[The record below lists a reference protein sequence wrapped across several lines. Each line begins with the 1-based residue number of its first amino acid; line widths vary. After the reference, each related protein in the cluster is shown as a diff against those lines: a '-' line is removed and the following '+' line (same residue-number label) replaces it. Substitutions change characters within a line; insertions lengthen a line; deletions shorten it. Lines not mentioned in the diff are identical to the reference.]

1 MLVNNQ
7 TSVSEVLLD
16 CESNLKNLRKLY
28 VEDLEDLNGNDE
40 QNEILNDIIKSN
52 IDRIETAIKQLK
64 KIK

>member
-16 CESNLKNLRKLY
+16 CENNLKNLRKLY

-40 QNEILNDIIKSN
+40 QNEILNGIIKSN